1 MISTAKNRKTFG
13 GFILGTLL
21 VLAITC
27 SNPMYGQANFDKTK
41 STQSNIPDSIKV
53 ILKRNQCIA
62 CHREKDPLV
71 GPSFEQIAK
80 KEYSSQQLLK
90 LIRTPQTSNWPG
102 YPPMPPVK
110 SITEEEVNN
119 LAIWIM
125 TLNKS

>member
-27 SNPMYGQANFDKTK
+27 SNPMYGQAKFDKTK

-53 ILKRNQCIA
+53 ILKKNQCIA

-90 LIRTPQTSNWPG
+90 LIRTPQPSNWPG

-110 SITEEEVNN
+110 SIT
-119 LAIWIM
+119 
-125 TLNKS
+125 